1 MTDLSSSEEM
11 GGVESGERTF
21 WNNKFYELYSIILF
35 LPLKFDSI
43 IFSPGDWSLSLNSG
57 LYL

>member
-43 IFSPGDWSLSLNSG
+43 IFSPGD
-57 LYL
+57 